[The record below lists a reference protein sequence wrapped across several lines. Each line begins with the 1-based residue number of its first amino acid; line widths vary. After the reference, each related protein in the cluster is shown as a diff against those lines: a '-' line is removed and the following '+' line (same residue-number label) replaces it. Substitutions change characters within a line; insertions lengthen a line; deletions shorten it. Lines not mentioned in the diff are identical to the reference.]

1 MSGASRR
8 GFLALG
14 AYLAAQERAG
24 HTRVT
29 LAFVTIETTIL
40 RRSLP
45 AVARLSGRHHAW
57 WYAESG
63 AYHVWYGWRSV
74 GWRVEAVDLAAETVT
89 FARAGGGGG

>member
-8 GFLALG
+8 GFSALG
-14 AYLAAQERAG
+14 AYLRAQGEAG
-24 HTRVT
+24 HIHVT
-29 LAFVTIETTIL
+29 LAFATLETTIL

-45 AVARLSGRHHAW
+45 ATARVAGRHHAW

-74 GWRVEAVDLAAETVT
+74 GWCMEAVDLAAETVT
-89 FARAGGGGG
+89 FARTGGPA